1 MGHLIGFF
9 SGTGKKLP
17 SEDRSVAEELANIG
31 IKVGGDNEA
40 LRNLLIEIGR
50 GIVGLENIKE
60 SFAKLAN
67 PLDQAL
73 RALERETSDNV
84 GLRVTLRELRT
95 SHEALRSE
103 FKELGKKL
111 RAKDIECEG
120 VRGALILAQKSTD
133 ALHLR
138 ETELA
143 SELESARAK
152 LSELESQLAR
162 ETDSVSMLADHKRSL
177 TDRAATANR
186 QIIEME
192 ATIASMEEKLVL
204 VSDENRLLQASVK
217 QVVGENSSLSRRL
230 AESAASLQKVRLEI
244 KQTKSALNVAQAE
257 YAKLTAVADEA
268 NDRHQ
273 VATRTVNVRLEA
285 ASSRTIAAEKLLAEL
300 RQNLLARA
308 EEVSALQGKLS
319 EVTIA
324 RDSTDKM
331 IEMLKDDL
339 QAKER
344 QLQDNEQLRLKQVE
358 RCDNLEKAG
367 NATAAELARTQSLSQ
382 LVAQLEAEAE
392 ASRDESEKRIEEF
405 RSQLERERLE
415 RAVAEGA
422 LQKTR
427 SNYLDLQGRFD
438 EYVKFN
444 GAEKGNGSQ
453 QLSLKDLSLAQG
465 QGEKRS
471 MPGDSAQ
478 TEGDEATPTEVAD
491 TVDMTN

>member
-1 MGHLIGFF
+1 MSHLIGFF
-9 SGTGKKLP
+9 SGTGKKLR
-17 SEDRSVAEELANIG
+17 SEDRPVADDLAKIG
-31 IKVGGDNEA
+31 LKVGSDNEA

-50 GIVGLENIKE
+50 GIGGLDDLKE
-60 SFAKLAN
+60 SFAKLTD

-84 GLRVTLRELRT
+84 SLRVTLHELRT

-103 FKELGKKL
+103 FKELGKRLSAKETESEGVNRARILVQQSFEALQMRETKL
-111 RAKDIECEG
+111 ASDLESTRAK
-120 VRGALILAQKSTD
+120 V
-133 ALHLR
+133 
-138 ETELA
+138 
-143 SELESARAK
+143 SELESH
-152 LSELESQLAR
+152 LAR
-162 ETDSVSMLADHKRSL
+162 ETDSVSMLTEHKRSL
-177 TDRAATANR
+177 TDRVAAANKK
-186 QIIEME
+186 IIEME
-192 ATIASMEEKLVL
+192 TAIASIEGKLVL

-217 QVVGENSSLSRRL
+217 QVVAENSSLSRRL
-230 AESAASLQKVRLEI
+230 AESAASLQKARLEI
-244 KQTKSALNVAQAE
+244 KQTKSALDLAEAE

-268 NDRHQ
+268 EDKYQ

-308 EEVSALQGKLS
+308 EEVSALQSELA

-324 RDSTDKM
+324 RDSNDKM
-331 IEMLKDDL
+331 IESLKNDL

-358 RCDNLEKAG
+358 RCDDLEKVG
-367 NATAAELARTQSLSQ
+367 KVTAAELARTQSLAQ
-382 LVAQLEAEAE
+382 RVAQLEAETE
-392 ASRDESEKRIEEF
+392 ASRDKSEKRIEEF

-444 GAEKGNGSQ
+444 GAEKGKASQ
-453 QLSLKDLSLAQG
+453 QLSPKDLPLAPG

-478 TEGDEATPTEVAD
+478 IEGDEASLIGASD
-491 TVDMTN
+491 TVDTTN

>member
-1 MGHLIGFF
+1 MGHLISFL
-9 SGTGKKLP
+9 SGTGKKLHNG
-17 SEDRSVAEELANIG
+17 DRPVAEELANIG
-31 IKVGGDNEA
+31 NKVGGDNEA

-50 GIVGLENIKE
+50 GIGGLDHLKE
-60 SFAKLAN
+60 SFAKLTD

-84 GLRVTLRELRT
+84 GLRVTLSELRT
-95 SHEALRSE
+95 SHEALRAE

-111 RAKDIECEG
+111 TGKDAEYEG
-120 VRGALILAQKSTD
+120 AHEAHILAQQSIK
-133 ALHLR
+133 ALQKR

-143 SELESARAK
+143 SELETARAR

-162 ETDSVSMLADHKRSL
+162 ETDSVSMLTEHKRSL
-177 TDRAATANR
+177 TDRVAAASKR
-186 QIIEME
+186 IIEME
-192 ATIASMEEKLVL
+192 AAIASIEGKLVL

-230 AESAASLQKVRLEI
+230 AENTASLQKARLEV
-244 KQTKSALNVAQAE
+244 KQTQSALDVAEAE

-268 NDRHQ
+268 EDKYQ

-300 RQNLLARA
+300 RQDLLARA
-308 EEVSALQGKLS
+308 EEVSALQSKLA
-319 EVTIA
+319 EATIA
-324 RDSTDKM
+324 RGSKEKV
-331 IEMLKDDL
+331 IELLKNTL
-339 QAKER
+339 QAKETL
-344 QLQDNEQLRLKQVE
+344 LQDNEQLRLKHVE
-358 RCDNLEKAG
+358 RCDTLEKASK
-367 NATAAELARTQSLSQ
+367 ATAAELARTQSLAQ
-382 LVAQLEAEAE
+382 RVAQLEAEAE

-427 SNYLDLQGRFD
+427 RNYLDLQGRFD

-444 GAEKGNGSQ
+444 GAENGKASQ
-453 QLSLKDLSLAQG
+453 QLLLKDIPLAPG

-471 MPGDSAQ
+471 TPSDSAQ
-478 TEGDEATPTEVAD
+478 SDEATPTGAAD
-491 TVDMTN
+491 TVEATN

>member
-1 MGHLIGFF
+1 MGHLISFF
-9 SGTGKKLP
+9 SGTGKRLHG
-17 SEDRSVAEELANIG
+17 EDRPVADELAKIG
-31 IKVGGDNEA
+31 LKVGSDNEA

-50 GIVGLENIKE
+50 GIGGLDDLKE
-60 SFAKLAN
+60 SFAKLTD

-84 GLRVTLRELRT
+84 SLRVTLHELRT

-111 RAKDIECEG
+111 TAKDTECEG
-120 VRGALILAQKSTD
+120 GRGALILAQQSAA
-133 ALHLR
+133 ALQLR

-143 SELESARAK
+143 SELESARAT

-162 ETDSVSMLADHKRSL
+162 ETDSVSILTDHKKSLADRV
-177 TDRAATANR
+177 AAANK

-192 ATIASMEEKLVL
+192 AAIASMEETLVL

-230 AESAASLQKVRLEI
+230 NESANSLQKARLEI
-244 KQTKSALNVAQAE
+244 KQTKSALDVAEAE
-257 YAKLTAVADEA
+257 YAKLTALVDEA

-273 VATRTVNVRLEA
+273 VVTRTVNVRLEA
-285 ASSRTIAAEKLLAEL
+285 ASSRTIAAEKLHAEL

-308 EEVSALQGKLS
+308 EEVSALESKLA
-319 EVTIA
+319 EVIIA
-324 RDSTDKM
+324 RDSNDKM
-331 IEMLKDDL
+331 IELLKNDL

-358 RCDNLEKAG
+358 RCDNLEQVGKM
-367 NATAAELARTQSLSQ
+367 TAAELARTQSLAQ
-382 LVAQLEAEAE
+382 RVAQLEAEAE
-392 ASRDESEKRIEEF
+392 ASRDMSEKRIEEI

-427 SNYLDLQGRFD
+427 GNYLDLQRRFD

-444 GAEKGNGSQ
+444 GTEKGMASQ
-453 QLSLKDLSLAQG
+453 QLSPKDPPLG
-465 QGEKRS
+465 QGRAERRS
-471 MPGDSAQ
+471 MLGDSAQ
-478 TEGDEATPTEVAD
+478 TEGGEATLTGAAD
-491 TVDMTN
+491 TVETIR

>member
-1 MGHLIGFF
+1 MGHLISFF
-9 SGTGKKLP
+9 SGTGKKLHT
-17 SEDRSVAEELANIG
+17 EDRPVADELAKIG
-31 IKVGGDNEA
+31 LKVGSENEA

-50 GIVGLENIKE
+50 GIGGLDDLKE
-60 SFAKLAN
+60 GFAKLAD

-84 GLRVTLRELRT
+84 SLRVTLQELRT

-111 RAKDIECEG
+111 TAKGTECEG
-120 VRGALILAQKSTD
+120 AQGALILAQQSIKT
-133 ALHLR
+133 LQLR
-138 ETELA
+138 ETERA

-162 ETDSVSMLADHKRSL
+162 ETDSVSILTDHKRSL
-177 TDRAATANR
+177 TDRVAAANK
-186 QIIEME
+186 QIIAME
-192 ATIASMEEKLVL
+192 AAITSMEEKLVL

-230 AESAASLQKVRLEI
+230 NESATSLQKARLEI
-244 KQTKSALNVAQAE
+244 KQTKSALDLAEAE
-257 YAKLTAVADEA
+257 YAKLTAVVDEA

-308 EEVSALQGKLS
+308 EEVSALQSKLA

-324 RDSTDKM
+324 RGSNDKM
-331 IEMLKDDL
+331 IELLKNDL

-344 QLQDNEQLRLKQVE
+344 QLQGNEQLRLKQVE
-358 RCDNLEKAG
+358 RCDDLEKVG
-367 NATAAELARTQSLSQ
+367 KATAGDLARTQSLAQRVSQ
-382 LVAQLEAEAE
+382 LEAE
-392 ASRDESEKRIEEF
+392 ASRDKSEKSIEEF

-427 SNYLDLQGRFD
+427 SNYLDLQRRFD

-444 GAEKGNGSQ
+444 GAEKGTASQ
-453 QLSLKDLSLAQG
+453 QLSPKNLPLAQG

-471 MPGDSAQ
+471 MPGDTAQ
-478 TEGDEATPTEVAD
+478 TEGDVSTLTGAAE
-491 TVDMTN
+491 TVETD